1 MVSSTCALS
10 TVASAVL
17 SGPPGYSQFRRCAGY
32 SARYSDEP
40 ANHSDV
46 KILRST
52 AI

>member
-1 MVSSTCALS
+1 LAVRIGYRSSRLLNALQMVPSTGTLSAVSSA
-10 TVASAVL
+10 
-17 SGPPGYSQFRRCAGY
+17 
-32 SARYSDEP
+32 EP

>member
-1 MVSSTCALS
+1 MVPSTGTL
-10 TVASAVL
+10 SAV
-17 SGPPGYSQFRRCAGY
+17 S
-32 SARYSDEP
+32 SDEP

>member
-1 MVSSTCALS
+1 MVPSTGALGTVSSA
-10 TVASAVL
+10 
-17 SGPPGYSQFRRCAGY
+17 
-32 SARYSDEP
+32 EP